1 MELGNITTDTYSKN
15 LNNLLEKIYSDKEI
29 DDGFYNFSD
38 GEEPDKVYAI
48 GLCRGDVKAEACR
61 SCLSRASSLL
71 TDRCRQQKEA
81 IGWYEVCMLRYSN
94 SSIVEQTVTD
104 SSDIVK
110 CSPDNTTKK
119 DAFDEALEGL
129 VDRLRTT
136 AAGGDSRRK
145 IGEGEAPVRSSDET
159 IYGLLQCAPYLS
171 YSNCSKCLQYA
182 MSRTISLSSPNCEG
196 RSGGRYLGRSCSL
209 RYDIYSFFDF
219 TVDAPA
225 PQPTQ
230 PLPLEKGVLE
240 TITMMFSNFIAVS
253 HNSCSISNLNDFN
266 VLNAQINSVSIYGL
280 GLTHTF
286 VKTHASGDGEADES
300 EGDDES
306 ELGNNIKTDELLQYD
321 FATIKFATNNFSDAN
336 KLGQGGFGIVYKGTL
351 SDGQEIAIK
360 RLSINS
366 NQGETEFKNEIMLT
380 GKLQH
385 RNLVRL
391 LGFCFA
397 RRERLLIYEF
407 VPNKSLDYLIF
418 DPNKRAS
425 LNWERR
431 YSIIRG
437 IARGLLYLHEDSRLP
452 VVHRDLKTSNILLD
466 KELNPKISDFGMARL
481 FEINQTQANTSTI
494 VGTFGYMAPEYIK
507 HGQFSIKSDVFSFGV
522 MILEIVCGQRN
533 SEIHSNEENA
543 QDLLSFAW
551 QNWRGGT
558 VSNIVDPTLKDYS
571 WNEIMRCI
579 HIGLLCVQE
588 DIGDRPSMNS
598 VSLMLS
604 SSSFPLAT
612 PSEPAFLMRGKR
624 PLPMAMATLLDEQ
637 YSEATRSSDSGTQG
651 SSDKAPIT
659 DPYPR

>member
-38 GEEPDKVYAI
+38 GEEPDKVYVI
-48 GLCRGDVKAEACR
+48 GLCRGDVKAEECR

-129 VDRLRTT
+129 VDRLTTT

-145 IGEGEAPVRSSDET
+145 VGEGEAPVRSSDET

-171 YSNCSKCLQYA
+171 YANCSKCLQYA

-209 RYDIYSFFDF
+209 RYEIYSFFDF

-230 PLPLEKGVLE
+230 PLPLEKAKSKQSR
-240 TITMMFSNFIAVS
+240 TIIAVVVPVVAVAVAAALLLLMFTYARS
-253 HNSCSISNLNDFN
+253 TRPRPKRLRRE
-266 VLNAQINSVSIYGL
+266 
-280 GLTHTF
+280 
-286 VKTHASGDGEADES
+286 GEADES
-300 EGDDES
+300 EGDDEA
-306 ELGNNIKTDELLQYD
+306 ELGNDIKTDELLQYD

-425 LNWERR
+425 LNWEIR

-551 QNWRGGT
+551 KNWRCGT

-588 DIGDRPSMNS
+588 DIGDRPTMNS